1 MVPDLQTPAR
11 CSHNLAISIHR
22 ESSKERDKKRE
33 KEEKKRLELERKE
46 QKEKEKKEQE
56 LRKKFKV
63 RAHLLKRSAIASFW
77 NFFVT
82 LEENLPS

>member
-1 MVPDLQTPAR
+1 MAPDLQTPAH
-11 CSHNLAISIHR
+11 CSHNLTISIHR

-63 RAHLLKRSAIASFW
+63 GACLLKKRAVASF
-77 NFFVT
+77 
-82 LEENLPS
+82 